1 MNSALFTTGA
11 TTPEMRFRRGKKL
24 LLTGRIM
31 DSEENAAADST
42 ETGATAK
49 DGAGSTGRKR
59 GRPPKAKP
67 IQRPEESAPVVDG
80 SSDTQ
85 VAPKKRGRK
94 SLAELAKEAASDST
108 SPPIS
113 PSSEKRGRPS
123 TWAYA
128 EYSDGSDSGDDD
140 DNEKQQKKLKAKPTS
155 TTGSGKKR
163 GRPPKPKPADAE
175 SAPEVK
181 KVSTGKRG
189 RPPKKRPTETSAEES
204 SDQGALNNGT
214 LKKSDSASEKSDSC
228 DAPKSPKS
236 ALSKG
241 ASDGGHVLTEKR
253 QRGRPRKADKV
264 DSRKW
269 NDANSPPTGRYT
281 VPLPVPD
288 SWPLVCNRDEIMK
301 ELSEMYTNVKDEKLG
316 EFHNQIKAF
325 VFALHW
331 EDGSF
336 STS

>member
-1 MNSALFTTGA
+1 
-11 TTPEMRFRRGKKL
+11 
-24 LLTGRIM
+24 M

-49 DGAGSTGRKR
+49 DGTGSTGRKR

-128 EYSDGSDSGDDD
+128 EYSDGSDSGEDD
-140 DNEKQQKKLKAKPTS
+140 DNEKQQKKLKNKPTS

-189 RPPKKRPTETSAEES
+189 RPPKKRPAETSAEES

-316 EFHNQIKAF
+316 
-325 VFALHW
+325 
-331 EDGSF
+331 
-336 STS
+336 